1 MGATSRAGAHSGAA
15 RSNETFQFLLDPTSF
30 SATTSKYVGS
40 VATHISIESQCDCP
54 LPIVVVNCGV
64 YTAIRV
70 ACFYRNS
77 QTNVVAMSE
86 VTVSS
91 FWL

>member
-70 ACFYRNS
+70 ACFY
-77 QTNVVAMSE
+77 VVAMSE